1 MKGSSFNSTKPDF
14 SCSANNRLLMA
25 SPYQH
30 EQLSIDCS
38 RLILLHSDDS
48 SKPVH
53 TLCCDVS
60 VVPFGAAPAYK
71 ALSYVWGDSSAT
83 DELWSSGKCF
93 QITKNLSLALHQLRS
108 CNEWLLWIHQLCIDQ
123 TNQIERSL
131 QVCMMGSIYSRA
143 VQVIMWL
150 GSDPQG
156 DASRVVEFSMEIIYL
171 RSGRPFPE
179 GTVPDDESLL
189 RDSLPE
195 MSSIK

>member
-1 MKGSSFNSTKPDF
+1 
-14 SCSANNRLLMA
+14 MA
-25 SPYQH
+25 SPYKHQ
-30 EQLSIDCS
+30 ELPGGGI
-38 RLILLHSDDS
+38 RLIRLLDRDNRE
-48 SKPVH
+48 VVQN
-53 TLCCDVS
+53 LRCDVL
-60 VVPFGAAPAYK
+60 VVAFEDAPAYK

-108 CNEWLLWIHQLCIDQ
+108 CNEWLLWIYQLCIDQ